1 MNILKFIRPHINGNP
16 IGPPNAVDINFG
28 GKNKVAGIDRRTAL
42 LVTHVIF
49 ERIAKKP
56 VWIFYNDVMVNL
68 IINSGV
74 TDFRVDEIVAY
85 HGVLT
90 YRFAMCG
97 AKHNPGEETS
107 AIRIVRQVVNYDA
120 VLTTT
125 DCDAMMMPDKNNI
138 VLDSPVDRRNIKVTN
153 ALRMTN

>member
-1 MNILKFIRPHINGNP
+1 
-16 IGPPNAVDINFG
+16 
-28 GKNKVAGIDRRTAL
+28 
-42 LVTHVIF
+42 
-49 ERIAKKP
+49 
-56 VWIFYNDVMVNL
+56 
-68 IINSGV
+68 
-74 TDFRVDEIVAY
+74 
-85 HGVLT
+85 
-90 YRFAMCG
+90 MCG